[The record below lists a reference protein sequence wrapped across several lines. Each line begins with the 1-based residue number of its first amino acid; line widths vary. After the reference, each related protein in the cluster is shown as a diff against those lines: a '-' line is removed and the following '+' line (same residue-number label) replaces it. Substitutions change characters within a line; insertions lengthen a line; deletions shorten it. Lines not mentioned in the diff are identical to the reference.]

1 MLVGRRSAFSGV
13 SVLQR
18 VVAHFIDHSI
28 VKGTS
33 ADVDPKRP
41 LCHVQTPDRGMVE
54 VDLRQVKALF
64 FVKDFDGRP
73 DYDEDHVPV
82 TGDQRLR
89 GTRQVEIEFSDGEQ
103 LGGLMNRYPP
113 LGPFF
118 FVLPL
123 DQDSNNIRILV
134 NRDSV
139 SSMRPLDDHPD
150 APTPRD
156 SAPQRVGLT
165 TPPPRP
171 KRTSWVFDGKDIKRT
186 SID

>member
-1 MLVGRRSAFSGV
+1 ML
-13 SVLQR
+13 QK

-41 LCHVQTPDRGMVE
+41 LCHVQTADRGMVE

-64 FVKDFDGRP
+64 FVKDLDGQP
-73 DYDEDHVPV
+73 GYDEIYQAAA
-82 TGDQRLR
+82 GDQRLR

-103 LGGLMNRYPP
+103 LGGLMNRFPP

-123 DQDSNNIRILV
+123 DQRSNNIRILV
-134 NRDSV
+134 NRDAIA
-139 SSMRPLDDHPD
+139 SMRATDDRPD
-150 APTPRD
+150 APTPRP
-156 SAPQRVGLT
+156 SAAQRIGLSE
-165 TPPPRP
+165 PPPRP
-171 KRTSWVFDGKDIKRT
+171 SRTSWVFDGKDIKRIRT
-186 SID
+186 D